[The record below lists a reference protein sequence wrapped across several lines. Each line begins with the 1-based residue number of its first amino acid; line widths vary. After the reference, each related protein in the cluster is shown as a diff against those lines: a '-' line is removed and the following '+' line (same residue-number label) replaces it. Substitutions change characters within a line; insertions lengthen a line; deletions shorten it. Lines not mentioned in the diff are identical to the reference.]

1 MCGRFVLKC
10 VRNLYLVFEAGSAL
24 SIERTSTARGIPTHP
39 ESVII
44 VAVKMRQRVFL
55 FWDGLLLLGSFL
67 FLLAHIGSPL
77 IGDDNVGTGQLLIVF
92 LRSAILLIRDLS
104 CIEQVPKDSHN
115 AKVICAFALL
125 FCDHVLPF
133 S

>member
-1 MCGRFVLKC
+1 MWMGF
-10 VRNLYLVFEAGSAL
+10 
-24 SIERTSTARGIPTHP
+24 
-39 ESVII
+39 
-44 VAVKMRQRVFL
+44 
-55 FWDGLLLLGSFL
+55 SFL
-67 FLLAHIGSPL
+67 ESFFSFLLMLLSPL
-77 IGDDNVGTGQLLIVF
+77 VGDDNIGAGHFLIVF

-125 FCDHVLPF
+125 FCDHFLPF